1 MSRWRGGSNP
11 LAALAARAARGRG
24 VRVSGSALYSGK
36 RKRCGRSPMPA
47 TNHPGSLVETA
58 RLRFEVVFARSL
70 VVAHAQPAD

>member
-1 MSRWRGGSNP
+1 
-11 LAALAARAARGRG
+11 
-24 VRVSGSALYSGK
+24 
-36 RKRCGRSPMPA
+36 MPA